1 MVEERNPLPPPPP
14 LPMLLGNDSMG
25 TVAVLPTA
33 ADIQSA
39 VASTAS
45 LAGFMTPVYVGL
57 CRINGID
64 FEEVKVNLAKGEHRR
79 PEFKDINP
87 MKQVPAIVDGKPKL
101 FESHAILR
109 YLSCAHPR
117 IPDHWYPADL
127 SKRAKIDSVLDWHHS
142 NLRRGAAGLVFN
154 SVLAPALGYPLNLEA
169 AADAEKILIYSLSKI
184 ESVWLCGNEKF
195 LVDGLQPSIAD
206 LILVCEIMQL
216 EIKLLHIFH
225 DILDNRENSNE
236 TENLDSECLEWGKSL
251 FNELL
256 SCMHDMWTPVVASG
270 AFSSL

>member
-1 MVEERNPLPPPPP
+1 MRRNFGCSERESEHKDREIMKLR
-14 LPMLLGNDSMG
+14 
-25 TVAVLPTA
+25 V
-33 ADIQSA
+33 
-39 VASTAS
+39 
-45 LAGFMTPVYVGL
+45 
-57 CRINGID
+57 INGID

-87 MKQVPAIVDGKPKL
+87 MKQVPAVVDGKLKL

-109 YLSCAHPR
+109 YLSCAYPG

-184 ESVWLCGNEKF
+184 ESVWLHGNEKF

-206 LILVCEIMQL
+206 LSLVCEIMQL
-216 EIKLLHIFH
+216 EVLGLSERDRILGSFTKVQKWIENVKHSTYPHFEEVHALLYRAAEKFQGKEAVEPLHGLESKRKEYLKPKL
-225 DILDNRENSNE
+225 
-236 TENLDSECLEWGKSL
+236 
-251 FNELL
+251 
-256 SCMHDMWTPVVASG
+256 
-270 AFSSL
+270 